1 MHTSIVTLYHRGEK
15 KEKKKKKKE
24 GNGKVSTFILV
35 PTREEIKVK
44 RKETIRKRKTREER
58 VDDKTEREKGKQ
70 RGVEG
75 DG

>member
-15 KEKKKKKKE
+15 KEREKKKRK
-24 GNGKVSTFILV
+24 GKGVHLYLSAHE
-35 PTREEIKVK
+35 EEIKVR
-44 RKETIRKRKTREER
+44 RKDTIRKRKTREER
-58 VDDKTEREKGKQ
+58 IDDKKKREKGKQ